1 MASSILT
8 GTSLVTLSSTA
19 PSTSSAVTPS
29 TQQSASQI
37 SATTS
42 LASASSTTAA
52 SPSSPSTSASAS
64 APSAMSS
71 TSNVVTTSSNAVTSQ
86 PVTTS
91 TIPTSSTSS
100 IIEQTSLLTTSSTNP
115 PATPSTTS
123 VSPSTSTSSSPQV
136 VSQVLRQA
144 LPHLLRPPRQWRHKK
159 LIASHQ
165 QPQPRVI
172 QATVTGH
179 TTIFVTTTNVE
190 GQTIT
195 SAPSIV
201 TQLLTST
208 NGVGSITTV
217 TQAVVN
223 PTLASNN
230 STNEASSFF
239 SNTGAVVGVF
249 VVVGLAA
256 VSILLWILFAF
267 RRRYRMR
274 QIEHD
279 SAIQAAV
286 AAAGFNRVPLD
297 DDEDG
302 LGRTPHSHSQ
312 FSMEMGAFNPYADY
326 PTSRQGLRR
335 TGGYVPTR
343 TASPPPG
350 AERPALS
357 AAGTDE
363 FGSNRDRK
371 SSFGHTPT
379 YSAGSFEPL
388 LSGYG
393 QTSESTPNAPPTPPP
408 RNPQRLVDA
417 SNARN
422 PRSRVLDDDSSDGS
436 MDDRLDPEIRRRTR
450 SNSLGTANLR
460 DDEDYSRPVLTV
472 RNMPDVHSEHS
483 T

>member
-1 MASSILT
+1 MFC
-8 GTSLVTLSSTA
+8 
-19 PSTSSAVTPS
+19 
-29 TQQSASQI
+29 
-37 SATTS
+37 
-42 LASASSTTAA
+42 
-52 SPSSPSTSASAS
+52 
-64 APSAMSS
+64 
-71 TSNVVTTSSNAVTSQ
+71 
-86 PVTTS
+86 
-91 TIPTSSTSS
+91 
-100 IIEQTSLLTTSSTNP
+100 
-115 PATPSTTS
+115 
-123 VSPSTSTSSSPQV
+123 
-136 VSQVLRQA
+136 R
-144 LPHLLRPPRQWRHKK
+144 
-159 LIASHQ
+159 
-165 QPQPRVI
+165 
-172 QATVTGH
+172 ATVTGH

-230 STNEASSFF
+230 STNQASSFF

-312 FSMEMGAFNPYADY
+312 FSMEMGQRGSHVFGSLPTGPPIHDDGQGAFNPYADY

-357 AAGTDE
+357 ATGTDE

-393 QTSESTPNAPPTPPP
+393 QTSDSAPNAPPTPPP

-417 SNARN
+417 SNPRN

-472 RNMPDVHSEHS
+472 RGVLLVYALY
-483 T
+483 

>member
-1 MASSILT
+1 M
-8 GTSLVTLSSTA
+8 
-19 PSTSSAVTPS
+19 
-29 TQQSASQI
+29 
-37 SATTS
+37 
-42 LASASSTTAA
+42 
-52 SPSSPSTSASAS
+52 
-64 APSAMSS
+64 
-71 TSNVVTTSSNAVTSQ
+71 
-86 PVTTS
+86 
-91 TIPTSSTSS
+91 
-100 IIEQTSLLTTSSTNP
+100 
-115 PATPSTTS
+115 
-123 VSPSTSTSSSPQV
+123 
-136 VSQVLRQA
+136 
-144 LPHLLRPPRQWRHKK
+144 
-159 LIASHQ
+159 
-165 QPQPRVI
+165 
-172 QATVTGH
+172 TGH

-195 SAPSIV
+195 SAPSVV

-208 NGVGSITTV
+208 NGAGSITTV

-256 VSILLWILFAF
+256 LSIILWILLAI

-302 LGRTPHSHSQ
+302 HGRTPRSHSQ
-312 FSMEMGAFNPYADY
+312 FSMEMGQRGSHVFGSLSTGPFGHDDDQGGFNPYADY
-326 PTSRQGLRR
+326 PTSRQGPGR

-350 AERPALS
+350 AERPAFS
-357 AAGTDE
+357 ATGTDE

-388 LSGYG
+388 LSGYR
-393 QTSESTPNAPPTPPP
+393 QASESGPHAPPTPPP

-436 MDDRLDPEIRRRTR
+436 MDNRLDPEIRRRTR

-472 RNMPDVHSEHS
+472 RNMPDVQSEHS
-483 T
+483 I